1 MRREEEVFTM
11 SAREQM
17 ELDIVAKIVAGTMSR
32 KQGQQVLD
40 VSERTLRRYIEGY
53 AKDGVVFIKHGN
65 CSLVPTNRT
74 DDAIKRTVQK
84 LVKEKYFDF
93 NMTHCLEK
101 LENDENISIKRE
113 TFRKWCHEIKMVK
126 KAKRRRAKVRRL
138 RQRMQ
143 QAGLMLQ
150 MDGSPHHWFG
160 GRPSCLVGAIDD
172 ADSDVPYAEFF
183 PAEDTISC
191 MRVIHKIIEKKGV
204 FQILYVDRAGIFG
217 GQKRS
222 NFSQVKRALR
232 ELGIHIIF
240 ANSPEAKGRIERLW
254 QTFQDRLVPEL
265 RIRNIRSY
273 ENANHFL
280 QEQFLPNEY
289 APKFKITPEN
299 LQSAYKPIPDGVDLW
314 EIFCLKEYR
323 SVKRDH
329 TFSVDNE
336 LYQIDSPL
344 KHSIYKQSIEMR
356 TYQDLS
362 RRFFFAGKEIEV
374 SQVDPATRRA
384 ASKRAELA
392 EVDQIYT
399 DKVRMDG
406 HIAYLSRYYSVDE
419 KFIGTKVSV
428 AEKDDQVLI
437 CQLGKVIE
445 MHPKI
450 KATHE
455 THSTKPEHLGPWK
468 RALDRSSIY
477 RQAAIRLGP
486 DVDRFI
492 LTVLERGQGVIDNA
506 TIWGILKLDRS
517 YHPHSINEACR
528 YALELDSY
536 TYRAVQLFLKL
547 QGNRYEQSVRSQH
560 SK

>member
-1 MRREEEVFTM
+1 M

-17 ELDIVAKIVAGTMSR
+17 ELDIIAKVVAGTMSR
-32 KQGQQVLD
+32 KQAEQVLD
-40 VSERTLRRYIEGY
+40 VSERTLRRYIDGY
-53 AKDGVVFIKHGN
+53 ASSGVSFVKHGN
-65 CSLVPTNRT
+65 CKSDPINRT
-74 DDAIKRTVQK
+74 DDAIKSAVQK
-84 LVKEKYFDF
+84 LVKEKYYDF
-93 NMTHCLEK
+93 NMTHCLER
-101 LENDENISIKRE
+101 LEKDEKIIVKRE

-143 QAGLMLQ
+143 QSGLMLQ
-150 MDGSPHHWFG
+150 MDGSPHRWFG
-160 GRPSCLVGAIDD
+160 GKPSCLIAAIDD

-191 MRVIHKIIEKKGV
+191 MRVLQKIIEKKGI

-217 GQKRS
+217 GPKRS
-222 NFSQVKRALR
+222 NFSQVKRALG

-273 ENANHFL
+273 QNANHFI
-280 QEQFLPNEY
+280 QEEFLPNDY
-289 APKFKITPEN
+289 APKFKVIPEN
-299 LQSAYKPIPDGVDLW
+299 LQPAYKPLPEGIELR

-323 SVKRDH
+323 TVKRDH
-329 TFSVDNE
+329 TFSVENE

-362 RRFFFAGKEIEV
+362 RKFFFAGKEIEV
-374 SQVDPATRRA
+374 SCVDS
-384 ASKRAELA
+384 ASKKTAIKRAQLA

-406 HIAYLSRYYSVDE
+406 HVSHLSRYYSVDE
-419 KFIGTKVSV
+419 KFIGAKVSV
-428 AEKDDQVLI
+428 IEKDDQVLI
-437 CQLGKVIE
+437 FHEGKVIQT
-445 MHPKI
+445 HPKI
-450 KATHE
+450 KSPYE
-455 THSTKPEHLGPWK
+455 THSTKSEHMGPWK
-468 RALDRSSIY
+468 RAIDRSSIY

-492 LTVLERGQGVIDNA
+492 LTVLERGQGVIDQA
-506 TIWGILKLDRS
+506 TIWGVLKSDKT

-528 YALELDSY
+528 DALDLNSP
-536 TYRAVQLFLKL
+536 TYKAVQIFLRL
-547 QGNRYEQSVRSQH
+547 QGNRSDQSVRLY